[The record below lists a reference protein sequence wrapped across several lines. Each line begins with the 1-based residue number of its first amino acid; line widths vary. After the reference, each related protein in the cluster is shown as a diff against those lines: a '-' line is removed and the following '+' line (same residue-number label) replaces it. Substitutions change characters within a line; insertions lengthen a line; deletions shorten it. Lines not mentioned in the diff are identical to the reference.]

1 MIRSQIE
8 DMINMYR
15 KGITAIPNTLPF
27 FIALLLFL
35 VSLFNMTVLSNGE
48 HREVTVPDIGFDDGM
63 AAGGTEKP
71 ISASHSSQQRAGTP
85 PVLFW
90 TLENEYENNGVSP
103 RSGVFSD
110 DFVFRVM
117 YTDDDNDYPRAED
130 GGFIRLILDGD
141 PWPASMTTVDEHF
154 RDGSIFTVTVHGL
167 AVGMHQYYFN
177 CSDGSHT
184 VRFPDSPMGLP
195 VINSAPTLVAP
206 FLPSTGGNG
215 RGGTVFPSVANTT
228 DEFTFQIIYTDEE
241 NHPPSTDK
249 GSKGVHIDGVFYE
262 MLPQEGVGD
271 YYDGNYSNGEMF
283 ELVTSLPRGDSH
295 SYYFEFTDELGA
307 VNYSSYFEGPEVLEG
322 FPDLRIASSEGEHLI
337 TGTPVSTSFSE
348 WYNITVTAEIE
359 NPSEFSV
366 NKPFWV
372 DFDIYQV
379 DRVTGDYSRVS
390 SKFVSVDHLY
400 GGTREVVST
409 RFIAPAMGNYKVVA
423 TVDGGSDII
432 EIVDNNDTRTNNR
445 GTGFFTVGPD
455 LVISSKYIYPSSGYT
470 GQTVFITAKVFNI
483 GKTTAPFGSGP
494 GDPTLEVQFKVGGQ
508 TYVDYINE
516 PIFPGGFVVAK
527 AEGFSSQDPEEFVI
541 SVRIDE
547 KDDMEEAADF
557 GTFDNNNYNFKKL
570 TIIRKISETASPSF
584 APPLLAVLVLLFLIS
599 GLNCRRK
606 RE

>member
-1 MIRSQIE
+1 LIGSLIE
-8 DMINMYR
+8 DMIYMYR
-15 KGITAIPNTLPF
+15 KGITGVTITLPF

-35 VSLFNMTVLSNGE
+35 VNLFNMTLLSTEEHGE
-48 HREVTVPDIGFDDGM
+48 IAVPTMADRGGM
-63 AAGGTEKP
+63 AVESDP
-71 ISASHSSQQRAGTP
+71 SNQYLASHFTRQGGNP

-90 TLENEYENNGVSP
+90 TLEDQYENNGVSP

-117 YTDDDNDYPRAED
+117 YTDDDNDYPREED
-130 GGFIRLILDGD
+130 GGFIQLILDGD

-167 AVGMHQYYFN
+167 TVGMHQYYFN

-195 VINSAPTLVAP
+195 VINSAPTLVSP
-206 FLPSTGGNG
+206 FLPSTGGNP
-215 RGGTVFPSVANTT
+215 RGGTVFPLIANTT

-271 YYDGNYSNGEMF
+271 YYDGNYSNGEIF

-307 VNYSSYFEGPEVLEG
+307 VNYSSYYEGPEVLKG
-322 FPDLRIASSEGEHLI
+322 FPDLRIASFEGKHLI
-337 TGTPVSTSFSE
+337 TGTPVSSSFSE
-348 WYNITVTAEIE
+348 LYNIAVTAEIE

-372 DFDIYQV
+372 DFDIYHA

-400 GGTREVVST
+400 GGTRKVVST
-409 RFIAPAMGNYKVVA
+409 SFIAPAMGNYKVVA

-455 LVISSKYIYPSSGYT
+455 LVISSKNIYPSSGFT
-470 GQTVFITAKVFNI
+470 GETVFVTAKIFNI

-494 GDPTLEVQFKVGGQ
+494 GDPTLEVKFNISGE

-516 PIFPGGFVVAK
+516 PIFPGGFVLAK

-547 KDDMEEAADF
+547 EDEVEEAADF
-557 GTFDNNNYNFKKL
+557 GTFDNNNYNYKKL
-570 TIIRKISETASPSF
+570 TIIRKISETAAPSF

-606 RE
+606 RQ